1 MRRRG
6 FDAIEKTA
14 DVKLHHVAHVWA
26 VALGGVVED
35 EETPLTR
42 TLLLAEGCEIERLS
56 LSYEVN
62 SKLFASL
69 FDLVYEF
76 DVPRSAERGTESATG
91 DAALEL
97 RYDSVKKTFVAPSGR
112 FGLDA
117 LECDL
122 VFSRIEQLGI
132 TDLAARA
139 DAGAWHVRVRGLV
152 GSSTWNLIPPV
163 LHLIEPSR
171 QDCVRGMELFRMV
184 FAALNKV

>member
-6 FDAIEKTA
+6 FDAIERKA
-14 DVKLHHVAHVWA
+14 DVKLHHVARVWS
-26 VALGGVVED
+26 VALAGGVED
-35 EETPLTR
+35 EEKPLTR
-42 TLLLAEGCEIERLS
+42 MLLLAGSCEIERLS

-76 DVPRSAERGTESATG
+76 DVPRPAGRGTESAVD

-97 RYDSVKKTFVAPSGR
+97 RYDSAKKTFAAPSGR
-112 FGLDA
+112 FGLDV

-122 VFSRIEQLGI
+122 VFSRMEQLGI
-132 TDLAARA
+132 TDLAAHA
-139 DAGAWHVRVRGLV
+139 DADAWHVRARGLV

-184 FAALNKV
+184 FAALCRI